1 MFDKLLIAN
10 RGAIACRILRTL
22 RTLQVKGVAVYSEAD
37 AASLH
42 LMQADEAHSLGEGGA
57 AGTYLAVDKILAIA
71 KASGAKAIHPGY
83 GFLSE
88 NAGFAQACED
98 AGIAFVGP
106 TPEQLRVFGLKHT
119 ARALA
124 RQHGVPMLEGT
135 ELLDS
140 LESAIAAAHT
150 IGYPVMLKSTA
161 GGGGIGMRVCRSA
174 EELADSF
181 EAVKRLGQNNF
192 SDAGVFIEKYIQ
204 RARHLEVQVFGDG
217 QGEVLALGVRDCSV
231 QRRNQKVL
239 EETPAPNLPHGMAEE
254 LCIAAVKLARAVN
267 YRSAGTV
274 EFVFDSEDQR
284 FYFLEVNTRL
294 QVEHGVTEQVWGVD
308 LVSWMV
314 QLAAGDLPQ
323 LDQLQAGL
331 KPVGHAIQ
339 ARLYAEDPGR
349 DFQPCPGLL
358 TAADFPPADGR
369 SLRID
374 TWVEAGCEIP
384 PYFDPMIAKLISWA
398 PTREDAS
405 AGLID
410 ALNETRLYGVETNR
424 DYLRQIIAD
433 APFSSGQP
441 WTRCLEDLVYHA
453 DTFEVLSG
461 GTQTSVQ
468 DYPGRLGYW
477 AVGVPPSGPMD
488 SRALR
493 QGNGLLGNPEGC
505 AALEIT
511 MSGPLLRFNTDA
523 VVAVTGA
530 HIPITLDGQAC
541 AMNTALFVSAGST
554 LSLGTIAGA
563 GVRSYLCV
571 RGGLDVPDYLGS
583 KSTFTLGQFGGHGGR
598 ALRAGDVLH
607 IVPLV
612 ERSAGQRIADEALEA
627 LTDVRRM
634 RVIYGPHAAPEYFTE
649 AYIERFF
656 ATDWEVH
663 FNSSRTG
670 VRLIGPKPEWVRA
683 DGGEAGL
690 HPSNIHDNPYAIGAV
705 DFTGDMPVI
714 LGPDGPSL
722 GGFVC
727 PVTIIEADLWQLGQ
741 LKAGDRVRFTPV
753 SVEACHAERCGGAL
767 ASEGYIPDAE
777 NPSTATPSSRASS
790 LPQGTANFRRSEL
803 VREDYSPDAENP
815 STATPSSRASS
826 LPQGTANFRGSELG
840 REGYSPDAENPST
853 ATPSSR
859 ASSLPQDTAN
869 SRRSELARE
878 GYSPDAENP
887 STATPSSR
895 ASSLPQGTANFRRS
909 ELAREG
915 YSPDAENPS
924 TATPSSR
931 ASSLPQGTA
940 NFRGSE
946 LARES
951 YSPDAENPSTATP
964 SSRASSLPQGTAN
977 FRGSELAREGY
988 SPDAENPST
997 APDSSRTSPLLQGT
1011 ANFRDSE
1018 VVRIEDLPSPVILD
1032 IGQDDKRLVA
1042 RLSGD
1047 THLLLEIGAP
1057 ELDLVLRLR
1066 GHALMLALE
1075 AKALAGVVDL
1085 TPGIRSLQV
1094 HYRPE
1099 QLPLWQLLDII
1110 AGEWD
1115 AVCAAKDLQVASRIV
1130 HLPLSWDDPACQL
1143 AIEKYM
1149 TTVRKD
1155 APWCPSNLEF
1165 IRRINDLPNLDEVQR
1180 TVFDASYLVMGLG
1193 DVYLGAPVAT
1203 PLDPRHRLVTTKY
1216 NPARTWTA
1224 ENSVGIGG
1232 AYMCVYGMEGPGG
1245 YQFVGRT
1252 LQMWNRYRDVAAFE
1266 GKPWLLRFFDQIRFY
1281 PVSAEEL
1288 VRIRRD
1294 FPLGRFALNIEH
1306 STLNLADYQA
1316 FLTREAEGI
1325 EAFRAQQNAAFNA
1338 ERERWI
1344 ANGQA
1349 DFQSDEG
1356 VTPNTEEQPL
1366 QPGQQC
1372 VDSHI
1377 AGNLWQVQVQPGDHV
1392 EAGDVLV
1399 ILESMKMEIPL
1410 LAPIAGVVQDVR
1422 VQPGSAV
1429 RAGQRVV
1436 VLSAD

>member
-22 RTLQVKGVAVYSEAD
+22 RALDVKGVAVYSEAD

-42 LMQADEAHSLGEGGA
+42 IQQADEAHSLGEGPA
-57 AGTYLAVDKILAIA
+57 AQTYLVVDKIIGIA
-71 KASGAKAIHPGY
+71 RETGAKAIHPGY

-88 NAGFAQACED
+88 NAAFAEACEA

-124 RQHGVPMLEGT
+124 KQQGVPMLEGT

-140 LESAIAAAHT
+140 LSDALGAAEQV
-150 IGYPVMLKSTA
+150 GYPVMLKSTA

-174 EELADSF
+174 AELTDAFD
-181 EAVKRLGQNNF
+181 AVKRLGQNNF
-192 SDAGVFIEKYIQ
+192 SDSGVFIEKYIE

-217 QGEVLALGVRDCSV
+217 AGEVIALGVRDCSV

-239 EETPAPNLPHGMAEE
+239 EETPAPNLPTGMAEA
-254 LCIAAVKLARAVN
+254 LCEAAITLAGAVN

-274 EFVFDSEDQR
+274 EFVYDAEAQR

-308 LVSWMV
+308 LVRWMIE
-314 QLAAGDLPQ
+314 LAAGDLPP
-323 LDQLQAGL
+323 LAELAKTL
-331 KPVGHAIQ
+331 KPSGHSIQ
-339 ARLYAEDPGR
+339 ARVYAEDPGR
-349 DFQPCPGLL
+349 DFQPSPGLL
-358 TAADFPPADGR
+358 TAARFPAADGKA
-369 SLRID
+369 LRVD

-384 PYFDPMIAKLISWA
+384 PYFDPMIAKVITWA
-398 PTREDAS
+398 PSREEARQ
-405 AGLID
+405 
-410 ALNETRLYGVETNR
+410 ALDEALGDTLLYGVETNR
-424 DYLRQIIAD
+424 DYLRQILAFT
-433 APFSSGQP
+433 PFASGNA
-441 WTRCLEDLVYHA
+441 WTRCLEGLSYKA
-453 DTFEVLSG
+453 DTFEVISA
-461 GTQTSVQ
+461 GTQTTVQ
-468 DYPGRLGYW
+468 DFPGRLGYW

-493 QGNGLLGNPEGC
+493 MGNALLGNAED
-505 AALEIT
+505 AAGLEIT
-511 MSGPLLRFNTDA
+511 MSGPILRFNTDS

-530 HIPITLDGQAC
+530 EIPLKLDDVPQPMSTTL
-541 AMNTALFVSAGST
+541 FIPAGST
-554 LSLGTIAGA
+554 LTIGTIAGA
-563 GVRSYLCV
+563 GARSYLCV
-571 RGGLDVPDYLGS
+571 RGGLQVPEYLGS

-607 IVPLV
+607 LAPLTDS
-612 ERSAGQRIADEALEA
+612 SAGATLAAELCSALPA
-627 LTDVRRM
+627 VREL
-634 RVIYGPHAAPEYFTE
+634 RVIYGPHGAPEYFTE
-649 AYIERFF
+649 GYIDKFF

-670 VRLIGPKPEWVRA
+670 VRLIGPKPEWVRES
-683 DGGEAGL
+683 GGEAGL

-741 LKAGDRVRFTPV
+741 LKAGDKVRFVPV
-753 SVEACHAERCGGAL
+753 DVLTARQL
-767 ASEGYIPDAE
+767 AKAADAE
-777 NPSTATPSSRASS
+777 CTSLAPAAVVATAVA
-790 LPQGTANFRRSEL
+790 LQ
-803 VREDYSPDAENP
+803 SPI
-815 STATPSSRASS
+815 
-826 LPQGTANFRGSELG
+826 
-840 REGYSPDAENPST
+840 
-853 ATPSSR
+853 
-859 ASSLPQDTAN
+859 
-869 SRRSELARE
+869 
-878 GYSPDAENP
+878 
-887 STATPSSR
+887 
-895 ASSLPQGTANFRRS
+895 
-909 ELAREG
+909 
-915 YSPDAENPS
+915 
-924 TATPSSR
+924 
-931 ASSLPQGTA
+931 
-940 NFRGSE
+940 
-946 LARES
+946 
-951 YSPDAENPSTATP
+951 
-964 SSRASSLPQGTAN
+964 
-977 FRGSELAREGY
+977 
-988 SPDAENPST
+988 
-997 APDSSRTSPLLQGT
+997 
-1011 ANFRDSE
+1011 
-1018 VVRIEDLPSPVILD
+1018 VLD
-1032 IGQDDKRLVA
+1032 IGEADSRLVA

-1057 ELDLVLRLR
+1057 ELDLVLRFR
-1066 GHALMLALE
+1066 GHALMQALE
-1075 AKALAGVVDL
+1075 AKQLDGAIDL

-1094 HYRPE
+1094 HYQPE
-1099 QLPLWQLLDII
+1099 TLALEDLLEIV
-1110 AGEWD
+1110 AGLWD
-1115 AVCAAKDLQVASRIV
+1115 AVCAAQDLKVPSRIV

-1165 IRRINDLPNLDEVQR
+1165 IRRINDLPNPQAVFQ

-1232 AYMCVYGMEGPGG
+1232 AYMCIYGMEGPGG

-1252 LQMWNRYRDVAAFE
+1252 LQMWNRYRAVEAF
-1266 GKPWLLRFFDQIRFY
+1266 GGQPWLLRFFDQIRFY

-1294 FPLGRFALNIEH
+1294 FPLGRYPLKIEH
-1306 STLNLADYQA
+1306 TELRLSDYQDFLAAEADSIDA
-1316 FLTREAEGI
+1316 FRRQQRGAFDAERQRWIESGQAHFESEEVAADLGEDTPLGAGQHGI
-1325 EAFRAQQNAAFNA
+1325 E
-1338 ERERWI
+1338 
-1344 ANGQA
+1344 
-1349 DFQSDEG
+1349 
-1356 VTPNTEEQPL
+1356 
-1366 QPGQQC
+1366 
-1372 VDSHI
+1372 SHI
-1377 AGNLWQVQVQPGDHV
+1377 AGNLWQVSVAEGSRV

-1410 LAPIAGVVQDVR
+1410 TAPVAGVVKEVR
-1422 VQPGSAV
+1422 AQPGSPV

-1436 VLSAD
+1436 VIEEA